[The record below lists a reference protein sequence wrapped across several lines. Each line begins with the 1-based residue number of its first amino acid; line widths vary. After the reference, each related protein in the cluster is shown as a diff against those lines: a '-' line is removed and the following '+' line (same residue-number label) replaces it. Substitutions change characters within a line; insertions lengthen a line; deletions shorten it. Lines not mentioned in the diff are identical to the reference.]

1 MSNDAQAKTIAD
13 LDRMAIATLKGLV
26 IDAIQAANSGHP
38 GMPLGMAEVACTLWT
53 HHLRFDPTA
62 PQWPDRDRFVLS
74 AGHGSMLQYALLHLY
89 GFDLPLDEIK
99 QFRQLHSKTPGHP
112 ERGHTVGIE
121 TTTGPL
127 GQGLANAVGMAI
139 AQERLRANY
148 GADLLD
154 HRIWVIAGDGC
165 MQEGVAS
172 EAASLA
178 GHLGLGRLV
187 VFYDSNHISIDGRTE
202 LTFTEDVGKRFEAYG
217 WHVQHID
224 GHQVDQ
230 VEAAISAAK
239 GQLGKPNFIVCDT
252 TIGRGSPKMAGSH
265 KVHGAPLGPDEVKAT
280 KLNIGLDPE
289 QFFAIDPAVLAH
301 LRSKNA
307 ARSVRQLAWQARAES
322 TANGQGLLAF
332 LKPDRVA
339 QLAAVQW
346 PTHPVGTQLATRKCG
361 EKVLA
366 ALGVAVPQLFCGS
379 ADLGHS
385 TFTILP
391 NETYVQRDD
400 FKGRNIY
407 WGVREHGMGSVANG
421 MACDGAHVP
430 VISTF
435 LVFHDYMR
443 PAVRLA
449 ALMGLQVL
457 FVYTH
462 DSIFVGEDGPTHQPV
477 ETLGAMRMIPGLATL
492 RPADLAETCAAYQVA
507 LQRTNAPTAM
517 ALTRQNLP
525 ELQRPE
531 GMDPFAA
538 FARGG
543 YVLQDVAEAAVV
555 LVASGSEV
563 HVAVAAAALLAAQGI
578 AARVVSMP
586 SIELFDAQDASYRA
600 QVLPAGLP
608 CVTVEAGSTLPWKR
622 FAGARGACVG
632 IDTFGASAPDKVLAK
647 YFGLTADNVAAVAK
661 AVVVA

>member
-1 MSNDAQAKTIAD
+1 MSTTPAANLAD
-13 LDRMAIATLKGLV
+13 RAVATLKGLV

-38 GMPLGMAEVACTLWT
+38 GMPLGCAELAVELWRN
-53 HHLRFDPTA
+53 HLRFDPSDPA
-62 PQWPDRDRFVLS
+62 WPDRDRFVLS
-74 AGHGSMLQYALLHLY
+74 AGHGSMLQYALLHLFGY
-89 GFDLPLDEIK
+89 DLPLDEIK

-127 GQGLANAVGMAI
+127 GQGLANGVGMALS
-139 AQERLRANY
+139 AERLRALY
-148 GADLLD
+148 GADLVD

-202 LTFTEDVGKRFEAYG
+202 LTFTEDVAKRFEAYG
-217 WHVQHID
+217 WHVQAID
-224 GHQVDQ
+224 GHDRAQV
-230 VEAAISAAK
+230 ANAIAAAK
-239 GQLGKPNFIVCDT
+239 ACLDRPNLVVCDT
-252 TIGRGSPKMAGSH
+252 TIGRGSPKLAGSH

-280 KLNIGLDPE
+280 KLNIGLDPD
-289 QFFAIDPAVLAH
+289 QSFAIDPEVVGY
-301 LRSKNA
+301 LRAGNPQRQATRA
-307 ARSVRQLAWQARAES
+307 AWYA
-322 TANGQGLLAF
+322 TANGSEAGRGLLAF
-332 LKPDRVA
+332 LQPDRAA
-339 QLAAVQW
+339 QLAAIQW
-346 PTHPVGTQLATRKCG
+346 PTQAAGAQLSTRKAG

-366 ALGVAVPQLFCGS
+366 AIGTAVPQLVCGS

-391 NETYVQRDD
+391 NEPYVQRGT
-400 FKGRNIY
+400 FAGRNIY
-407 WGVREHGMGSVANG
+407 WGVREHGMGSIANG
-421 MACDGAHVP
+421 LACDRAHVP
-430 VISTF
+430 VVSTF

-443 PAVRLA
+443 PSVRLA

-477 ETLGAMRMIPGLATL
+477 ETLGAMRLIPGLVTL
-492 RPADLAETCAAYQVA
+492 RPADLAETCAAYQIA
-507 LQRTNAPTAM
+507 LQRTAAPTAM

-525 ELQRPE
+525 ELVRPA
-531 GMDPFAA
+531 GLDAFAA
-538 FARGG
+538 AARGG
-543 YVLQDVAEAAVV
+543 YVLQDAQGAQVV
-555 LVASGSEV
+555 LAASGSEV
-563 HVAVAAAALLAAQGI
+563 HVAVAAAALLAHDGI

-586 SIELFDAQDASYRA
+586 SHELFDAQDAAYRA
-600 QVLPAGLP
+600 EVLPAELP
-608 CVTVEAGSTLPWKR
+608 VVTVEAGSTLPWRR

-647 YFGLTADNVAAVAK
+647 HFGLTADNVAAVARK
-661 AVVVA
+661 VLA

>member
-1 MSNDAQAKTIAD
+1 MTTAPARS
-13 LDRMAIATLKGLV
+13 LDDRAVATLKGLV

-38 GMPLGMAEVACTLWT
+38 GMPLGCAEIAIELWRN
-53 HHLRFDPTA
+53 HLRFDPSDPA
-62 PQWPDRDRFVLS
+62 WPDRDRFVLS
-74 AGHGSMLQYALLHLY
+74 AGHGSMLQYALLHLF

-127 GQGLANAVGMAI
+127 GQGLANGVGMALS
-139 AQERLRANY
+139 AERLRALY
-148 GADLLD
+148 GTDLID
-154 HRIWVIAGDGC
+154 HRIYVIAGDGC

-202 LTFTEDVGKRFEAYG
+202 LTFTEDVAKRFEAYG
-217 WHVQHID
+217 WHVQSVD
-224 GHQVDQ
+224 GHDRVQVA
-230 VEAAISAAK
+230 AAITAAK
-239 GQLGKPNFIVCDT
+239 ACLDRPNLLVCDT
-252 TIGRGSPKMAGSH
+252 IIGRGSPKLAGSH

-280 KLNIGLDPE
+280 KLQVGLDPD
-289 QFFAIDPAVLAH
+289 QSFAIDADVLAL
-301 LRSKNA
+301 LRSGNA
-307 ARSVRQLAWQARAES
+307 DRRARRTAWYDKA
-322 TANGQGLLAF
+322 TAGEAGRSLLAF
-332 LKPDRVA
+332 LRPDRAA

-346 PTHPVGTQLATRKCG
+346 PIQAVGTQLSTRKAG

-366 ALGVAVPQLFCGS
+366 AVGAAVPQLVCGS

-385 TFTILP
+385 TFTILA
-391 NETYVQRDD
+391 NEPYIQRGS
-400 FKGRNIY
+400 FAGRNVY

-421 MACDGAHVP
+421 LACDGAHVP
-430 VISTF
+430 VVSTF

-443 PAVRLA
+443 PSVRLA

-477 ETLGAMRMIPGLATL
+477 ETLGAMRLIPGLVTL
-492 RPADLAETCAAYQVA
+492 RPADLAETCAAYQIA
-507 LQRTNAPTAM
+507 LQRTAAPTAM

-525 ELQRPE
+525 ELAQPA
-531 GMDPFAA
+531 GQDVFAA
-538 FARGG
+538 VGRGG
-543 YVLQDVAEAAVV
+543 YVLQDALGAQVTLA
-555 LVASGSEV
+555 ASGSEV
-563 HVAVAAAALLAAQGI
+563 HVAVAAAALLGQQGI

-586 SIELFDAQDASYRA
+586 SHELFDAQDAGYRA
-600 QVLPAGLP
+600 EVLPANLP
-608 CVTVEAGSTLPWKR
+608 VVTVEAGSTLPWRR
-622 FAGARGACVG
+622 FVGPRGACVG

-647 YFGLTADNVAAVAK
+647 HFGLTAENVAAVART
-661 AVVVA
+661 VLG